1 MASSWLLW
9 PYVEANGQ
17 THMAL
22 DTELLAR
29 HLAGELPPV
38 VRFYRWQPAAISV
51 GYHQKDFTLDPT
63 LGLEVVRR
71 PTGGRAVLHQGDLTY
86 MVVCSGLQGT
96 VEHTYQQLSAFLI
109 KGMARLGVPIGF
121 GTQGQGYIGKTSC
134 FGTATRGDLVWQ
146 GQKLIGSAQLRRGR
160 GILQH
165 GSILLNPDRLLMK
178 QVFGTTDPVIGLNEI
193 QPVPIETICEALV
206 AALEECFEVTVS
218 TYDESRNRGDQ

>member
-9 PYVEANGQ
+9 PYVEADGQ

-22 DTELLAR
+22 DRELLAR
-29 HLAGELPPV
+29 HLTGELPPM

-51 GYHQKDFTLDPT
+51 GYHQKDDFAIGPP

-86 MVVCSGLQGT
+86 MVICSGLQGT

-109 KGMARLGVPIGF
+109 KGMARLGVPIEF
-121 GTQGQGYIGKTSC
+121 GSQGRGYIGKTSC

-165 GSILLNPDRLLMK
+165 GSILLNPDRSLME
-178 QVFGTTDPVIGLNEI
+178 QVFGTVDPVIGLHEI
-193 QPVPIETICEALV
+193 QPVPIETICEALI
-206 AALEECFEVTVS
+206 AALEECFEVSVS
-218 TYDESRNRGDQ
+218 PYDARSH

>member
-9 PYVEANGQ
+9 PYMEADGQ

-22 DTELLAR
+22 DAELLAR

-38 VRFYRWQPAAISV
+38 VRFYRWLPAAISV
-51 GYHQKDFTLDPT
+51 GYHQKDDFTRGKP

-71 PTGGRAVLHQGDLTY
+71 PTGGRAVLHHGDLTY

-109 KGMARLGVPIGF
+109 KGMARLGVPIDF
-121 GTQGQGYIGKTSC
+121 GSQGRGYIGKTSC

-146 GQKLIGSAQLRRGR
+146 SQKLIGSAQLRRGR

-165 GSILLNPDRLLMK
+165 GSILLNPDRSLMEK
-178 QVFGTTDPVIGLNEI
+178 LFGTVDPVIGLNEI
-193 QPVPIETICEALV
+193 QPIPIEAICEALV
-206 AALEECFEVTVS
+206 TALEECFEVSVCPYSARDT
-218 TYDESRNRGDQ
+218 

>member
-9 PYVEANGQ
+9 PYMEADGQ

-22 DTELLAR
+22 DAELLRR

-38 VRFYRWQPAAISV
+38 VRFYRWQPAAISL
-51 GYHQKDFTLDPT
+51 GYHQKDDFGGGDS
-63 LGLEVVRR
+63 LGLSVVRR
-71 PTGGRAVLHQGDLTY
+71 PTGGRAVLHHGDLTY

-109 KGMARLGVPIGF
+109 KGMARLGIPINF
-121 GTQGQGYIGKTSC
+121 GVQGRGYIGKTSC

-165 GSILLNPDRLLMK
+165 GSILLNPDRSLMK
-178 QVFGTTDPVIGLNEI
+178 QLFGTVDPVIGLNEI
-193 QPVPIETICEALV
+193 QPVSIEAICEALT
-206 AALEECFEVTVS
+206 AALEECFEVSVS
-218 TYDESRNRGDQ
+218 LYDDKTE